1 MVRSKEDTEAA
12 GERGLA
18 IYERDIVPQLSDDDR
33 GRYVA
38 IDIKTGE
45 WEIDDTRDATEI
57 LRARV
62 PDADIFL
69 LRHIDIVTGYFG
81 GSPRGL
87 LNQKGFLANGRN
99 ECAIKLY

>member
-1 MVRSKEDTEAA
+1 MVRSKEATEAA
-12 GERGLA
+12 GARGLE
-18 IYERDIVPQLSDDDR
+18 IYERDIAPQLSDDDR

-45 WEIDDTRDATEI
+45 WEIDDTRDASEI

-81 GSPRGL
+81 GVPRGF
-87 LNQKGFLANGRN
+87 LNEDRDR
-99 ECAIKLY
+99 

>member
-1 MVRSKEDTEAA
+1 MVRSKEETEAV

-18 IYERDIVPQLSDDDR
+18 IYERDIAPQLSDHDR

-38 IDIKTGE
+38 IDVNTGE
-45 WEIDDTRDATEI
+45 WEIDDSRDATEI

-81 GSPRGL
+81 GAPRGL
-87 LNQKGFLANGRN
+87 LK
-99 ECAIKLY
+99 